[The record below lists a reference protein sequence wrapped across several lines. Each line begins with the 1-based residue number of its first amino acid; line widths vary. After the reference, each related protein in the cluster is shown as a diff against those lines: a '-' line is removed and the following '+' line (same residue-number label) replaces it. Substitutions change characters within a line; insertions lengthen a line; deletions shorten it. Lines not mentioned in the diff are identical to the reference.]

1 MDMRGEASGGESTS
15 ETAGTKEGKTV
26 AIKESASTSTGRSSV
41 ATTEEG
47 G

>member
-1 MDMRGEASGGESTS
+1 MGMRGEAPGVESTN

-26 AIKESASTSTGRSSV
+26 ATKESASTSTGRSSV
-41 ATTEEG
+41 ATAEEG